1 MKRIILTV
9 CLALMFPLQAGAERW
24 DNQDEYLE
32 WLKEYGA
39 LDIYAHNLLQ
49 ASPGTP
55 EKLEYA
61 EALLEMGD
69 PDQALE
75 VLQKIDIQDRDDYKG
90 RVLFLQ
96 SRSYRQKEDFDKAVL
111 HAVQSADYQG
121 KDRTAELMR
130 REQGLSFL
138 WQGVWKRW
146 YFSSLSVDDIS
157 QGRKQIM
164 LQALRLGHK
173 AWPEESF
180 WEEVAG
186 PFAQAAQAGHEDP
199 ARHTLTPSDTEK
211 ISQVLA
217 AWSMGHWSM
226 ADRNLQNI
234 QNRDLRNFW
243 KNLGSFLQTKSFSR
257 WSGDLKHSKSRGF
270 KDIFAL
276 NLQDYALNN
285 FELGTPD
292 QGSWPSFLSRI
303 KDMSESEALE
313 SVKQEL
319 SSALLPR
326 EVRAGLTSLEFI
338 YTLQKQDSREA
349 EKVWGKLVNK
359 DVDLPFT
366 LHLSAAL
373 LTGEHN
379 HLHDL
384 PGNQYPFFKELLN
397 AAGMNIQS
405 RFSADFWGDDQEDLQ
420 SLKDSYPLDYSIN
433 YLFWEERFQDQD
445 DTQAARNLAFLFPN
459 AQAGQSAYLFLA
471 QNAYEQGHKDLAWRY
486 LEQISQE
493 FAEGNKQ
500 LDVLEAKAG
509 ILMDMGHEEES
520 LETYQ
525 VLLSR
530 DPQRLAPQRRL
541 NLALMIQEKG
551 RWGEAEEILAS
562 MWEQRDGF
570 DKGIQAE
577 ILFWLGEGAQHQ
589 GRLEK
594 ALDNYLRLAWEFPE
608 ENIWAVTAMYRAGL
622 IYEQREMYSVAAR
635 MFEKVIQNA
644 GRESQ
649 KKAAEQRL
657 SSVESRQ
664 KSDADG
670 MFLF

>member
-1 MKRIILTV
+1 MKRIFFIL
-9 CLALMFPLQAGAERW
+9 CLALFPLQAGADRW

-32 WLKEYGA
+32 WLKDYGA

-69 PDQALE
+69 PGQALE
-75 VLQKIDIQDRDDYKG
+75 VLGRIEVQDRDDYKG

-96 SRSYRQKEDFDKAVL
+96 SRSQRQKEDFDQAVL
-111 HAVQSADYQG
+111 YAVQSADYLG
-121 KDRTAELMR
+121 KESTAELMR
-130 REQGLSFL
+130 QEQGLSFL

-164 LQALRLGHK
+164 LQALSLGSK

-186 PFAQAAQAGHEDP
+186 PFSEAAQAASQDP
-199 ARHTLTPSDTEK
+199 ALNRVSSSDREK

-226 ADRNLQNI
+226 ADRNLQDI
-234 QNRDLRNFW
+234 QDRDLRNFW
-243 KNLGSFLQTKSFSR
+243 KNLGDFLQTESFSR
-257 WSGDLKHSKSRGF
+257 WSGDLKHPKSRGF

-276 NLQDYALNN
+276 NLQEYALNS
-285 FELGTPD
+285 FELHTPD

-303 KDMSESEALE
+303 KDRSESEALK
-313 SVKQEL
+313 SVRQEL
-319 SSALLPR
+319 SSALLPQ

-338 YTLQKQDSREA
+338 YTLQNQDFQEA
-349 EKVWGKLVNK
+349 ESVWNDLLDK
-359 DVDLPFT
+359 DVNLPFT

-373 LTGEHN
+373 LTAEYEHLN
-379 HLHDL
+379 DL

-397 AAGMNIQS
+397 AAGMNIER
-405 RFSADFWGDDQEDLQ
+405 RFSADFWGENQEDLQ
-420 SLKDSYPLDYSIN
+420 TLKDSYPLDYSIN
-433 YLFWEERFQDQD
+433 YLFWEEKFQDQD
-445 DTQAARNLAFLFPN
+445 DTEAARNLAFLFPS

-471 QNAYEQGHKDLAWRY
+471 QDAYEQGRKELAWRY

-493 FAEGNKQ
+493 FARGDKQ

-509 ILMDMGHEEES
+509 ILMDMGREEES
-520 LETYQ
+520 LQTYQ

-530 DPQRLAPQRRL
+530 DPQRLTPQRRL

-551 RWGEAEEILAS
+551 RWSEAEEILSS
-562 MWEQRDGF
+562 MWEQREGF
-570 DKGIQAE
+570 EKGIQAE
-577 ILFWLGEGAQHQ
+577 ILFWLGEGSQHQ
-589 GRLEK
+589 GRLEE
-594 ALDNYLRLAWEFPE
+594 ALDNYLRLAWEFPQ

-635 MFEKVIQNA
+635 MFEKVIRNA

-657 SSVESRQ
+657 DTVESRQ

>member
-1 MKRIILTV
+1 MKRIILTL
-9 CLALMFPLQAGAERW
+9 CLALFPLQAGAERW

-69 PDQALE
+69 PGQALE
-75 VLQKIDIQDRDDYKG
+75 VLGRIEAQDRDDYKG
-90 RVLFLQ
+90 RLLFLQ
-96 SRSYRQKEDFDKAVL
+96 SRSHRQKEDFDQAVL
-111 HAVQSADYQG
+111 HAVQSSDYLG
-121 KDRTAELMR
+121 KDRTAELMHQ
-130 REQGLSFL
+130 EQGLSFL
-138 WQGVWKRW
+138 WQAVWKRW

-164 LQALRLGHK
+164 LQALSLGSK

-186 PFAQAAQAGHEDP
+186 PFSEAAQDVSQDP
-199 ARHTLTPSDTEK
+199 ALDRVSSSDRK
-211 ISQVLA
+211 KVSQVLA

-226 ADRNLQNI
+226 ADRNLQDI
-234 QNRDLRNFW
+234 QDRDLRNFW
-243 KNLGSFLQTKSFSR
+243 KNLGDFLQTESFSR
-257 WSGDLKHSKSRGF
+257 WSGDLKHPKSRGF

-276 NLQDYALNN
+276 NLQEYALNS

-303 KDMSESEALE
+303 KDRSESEALK
-313 SVKQEL
+313 SVRQEL
-319 SSALLPR
+319 TSALLPQ

-338 YTLQKQDSREA
+338 FTLQNQDFEQA
-349 EKVWGKLVNK
+349 ENVWKDLLDK
-359 DVDLPFT
+359 DVNLPFT

-373 LTGEHN
+373 LTGEYQ
-379 HLHDL
+379 HLNDL

-397 AAGMNIQS
+397 AAGMNIEK

-420 SLKDSYPLDYSIN
+420 PLKVSYPLDYSIN
-433 YLFWEERFQDQD
+433 YLFWEEKFQGQD
-445 DTQAARNLAFLFPN
+445 DTEAARNLAFLFPS

-471 QNAYEQGHKDLAWRY
+471 QDAYEQGHKELAWRY

-493 FAEGNKQ
+493 FAQGDKQ

-509 ILMDMGHEEES
+509 ILMDMGREEES
-520 LETYQ
+520 LQTYQ

-530 DPQRLAPQRRL
+530 DPQRLEPQRRL

-551 RWGEAEEILAS
+551 RWSEAEEILSS
-562 MWEQRDGF
+562 MWEQREDF
-570 DKGIQAE
+570 EKGIQAE

-589 GRLEK
+589 GRLED
-594 ALDNYLRLAWEFPE
+594 ALDKYLRLAWEFPE

-635 MFEKVIQNA
+635 MFEKVIRNA

-657 SSVESRQ
+657 DSVESRQ
-664 KSDADG
+664 RSDADG